1 MKATI
6 RLTLLASTL
15 AAGMNTGSANAQDMT
30 KLTVVLGYIPNVES
44 FGPVYAKAKGLFEK
58 EGLDVT
64 LVPAGVGVDGV
75 QMVSAGTAQIGIS
88 NPELILAGQD
98 KGEKFK
104 VIAGEFQ
111 RTPLA
116 MTCRKD
122 SGVTKPADLPGHT
135 LGVKQNAQAFAD
147 LFLSKNGIKKSD
159 LKTTA
164 IGPNDVS
171 QIIAGRVD
179 CMITTF
185 AFNEPRQIEDAG
197 VPVNVISLGDW
208 GMNGQS
214 DSYFV
219 KASYLADPKNKE
231 ILKKY
236 LKAELEAWKVFFK
249 DPTAAAQFIVN
260 GGFYDGLDMDQQIY
274 QAKAMV
280 GYMTSPL
287 TKQDGFMS
295 LNLATWKETAEN
307 DKLAGLTDKVVDPTP
322 MLTDEI
328 LKAVGTFKQ

>member
-1 MKATI
+1 MKTPI
-6 RLTLLASTL
+6 RLALLASTL
-15 AAGMNTGSANAQDMT
+15 AAGLGAAAQAEDLT

-44 FGPVYAKAKGLFEK
+44 FGPVYAKAKGLFKE

-75 QMVSAGTAQIGIS
+75 QMVSAGTAQIGIA
-88 NPELILAGQD
+88 NPEVILAGED
-98 KGEKFK
+98 KGESFK
-104 VIAGEFQ
+104 VFAGEFQ

-122 SGVTKPADLPGHT
+122 SGVTKPADLKGHT
-135 LGVKQNAQAFAD
+135 LGVKQNALAFAD
-147 LFLSKNGIKKSD
+147 LFLGKNGIDKD
-159 LKTTA
+159 DVKTTA

-219 KASYLADPKNKE
+219 KSSYMDDPANKE

-236 LKAELEAWKVFFK
+236 MTAELKAWKVFFD
-249 DPTAAAQFIVN
+249 DPTAAAKFIVN

-280 GYMTSPL
+280 GYMTSDL
-287 TKQDGFMS
+287 TKEKGFMS
-295 LNLATWKETAEN
+295 LNLDTWKETAGN

-328 LKAVGTFKQ
+328 LNAVGTFKQ